1 MLDVLLPRRCAGCGL
16 AGEEICR
23 HCLRALPRLR
33 GPRCARCGAPTAWPV
48 ERCRECAGRRLA
60 FACARAAVLYEGPGR
75 GIVVAWKD
83 GGLRRLAGLAADLIA
98 AELDAPAADAITFV
112 PADPD
117 RGLRRGR
124 HPAAE
129 LAHAL
134 GRRWQVPVLDLL
146 ERTRPAKRQRGLT
159 VAERRR
165 NVRRAFSTHA
175 AAPRTVCLVDDVYT
189 TGATVGACATA
200 LRAAGASRIEVITF
214 ARAVR

>member
-23 HCLRALPRLR
+23 HCLRALARLR
-33 GPRCARCGAPTAWPV
+33 GPRCERCGAPTAWPV
-48 ERCRECAGRRLA
+48 KRCGECAGRRLA
-60 FACARAAVLYEGPGR
+60 FAAARAAVLYEGPGR
-75 GIVVAWKD
+75 GIVIAWKD
-83 GGLRRLAGLAADLIA
+83 GGLRRLAGLAADLIV
-98 AELDAPAADAITFV
+98 AELDAPAAYAITFV

-129 LAHAL
+129 LARAL
-134 GRRWQVPVLDLL
+134 GRRWQLPVLDLL

-159 VAERRR
+159 LPERRR
-165 NVRRAFSTHA
+165 NVRRAFA
-175 AAPRTVCLVDDVYT
+175 ARGAAPRRVCLVDDVYT
-189 TGATVGACATA
+189 TGATVGACATV